1 MKKIM
6 IALVLCTLTLLA
18 HPPGSV
24 ELEFDSE
31 SKLLNVLVPHS
42 VNDASRHYIT
52 KLIVD
57 LNGKK
62 VVEQKFRSQ
71 TDDGEQRVLYTIH
84 DATEGDKIK
93 VTAFCN
99 ISGKRSSEI
108 TVTVTEEE

>member
-18 HPPGSV
+18 HPPGGV
-24 ELEFDSE
+24 EVEFDPE
-31 SKLLNVLVPHS
+31 SKVLNILVPHS
-42 VNDASRHYIT
+42 VNDASRHYIS

-62 VVEQKFRSQ
+62 IVEQRFRSQ
-71 TDDGEQRVLYTIH
+71 IDDDEQRVLYSIH

-108 TVTVTEEE
+108 TVAILEDE

>member
-1 MKKIM
+1 MKKI
-6 IALVLCTLTLLA
+6 VLAMLLCVLPLLA
-18 HPPGSV
+18 HAPKGV

-31 SKLLNVLVPHS
+31 TAVLSVLVTHG
-42 VNDASRHYIT
+42 VNDASRHYIS

-62 VVEQKFRSQ
+62 IVEQKFRSQ
-71 TDDGEQRVLYTIH
+71 VDGEEQRVHYSIH
-84 DATEGDKIK
+84 DAREGDKIK

-108 TVTVTEEE
+108 TIAVLEEE